1 MTKIF
6 IFVLEADRNED
17 LEDYITEKLSCMCK
31 CNGMGGLLKTRPSA
45 VPICPRRIWSVSND
59 LRTGSEQPAKL
70 GFAGPRQLGMERVA
84 DRLSL
89 SQCVLLSRIWSFCI
103 KGCVHK

>member
-6 IFVLEADRNED
+6 IFVLEAPRNED

-45 VPICPRRIWSVSND
+45 VPIRRHDVEF
-59 LRTGSEQPAKL
+59 L
-70 GFAGPRQLGMERVA
+70 AGTKT
-84 DRLSL
+84 S
-89 SQCVLLSRIWSFCI
+89 
-103 KGCVHK
+103 